1 MASTSLTLT
10 THWQEFIEAEVRSG
24 RFTSA
29 SEVVRAALR
38 DFEDR
43 RKQLT
48 LLQSHLAEG
57 ADQASRG
64 LFVADFD
71 VETLIRRAA
80 DRQ

>member
-1 MASTSLTLT
+1 MASTSLTLSE
-10 THWQEFIEAEVRSG
+10 HWQDFIEVEVRSG
-24 RFTSA
+24 RFSSA

-43 RKQLT
+43 RKQMT

-57 ADQASRG
+57 ADQARRG
-64 LFVADFD
+64 DFVADFD
-71 VETLIRRAA
+71 VETLIARAS